1 MENKEFDTSNN
12 EPQNAPKKKN
22 YTWVYIG
29 IISLL
34 VITNLFLFFQ
44 KKESKDKENQIMGQV
59 STLITEREEIQQEY
73 DASLARLDMLTSENA
88 ELNNQ
93 LSDKAADIEKQKKRI
108 NEILKNKN
116 ATDAQLKEA
125 RTLIAQLNRTIA
137 SYEEEIASLKEDNQI
152 LRTAIDSIYVEKDDL
167 QSRIES
173 AKVLAMGNIKLS
185 AINLKRK
192 GKVEKETKRARRA
205 DLLRV
210 SFDIVEN
217 RLIDNSDETIYIS
230 ISNPEGYMLSNAALG
245 SGSFVNE
252 NGQTIYYSMYKNLNI
267 QKGRNLKNIEMDWVQ
282 SSDYEKGEYDV
293 KIFHKN
299 QLIGDSKVILR

>member
-44 KKESKDKENQIMGQV
+44 KKESKDKEKQIMGQV

>member
-137 SYEEEIASLKEDNQI
+137 SYEEEIASLKEDNQM